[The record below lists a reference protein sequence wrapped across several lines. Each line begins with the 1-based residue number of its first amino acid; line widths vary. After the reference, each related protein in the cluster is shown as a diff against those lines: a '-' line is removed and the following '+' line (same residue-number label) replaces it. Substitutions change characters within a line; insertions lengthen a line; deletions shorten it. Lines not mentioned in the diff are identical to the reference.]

1 MHFLSGETQ
10 RLRSLYSLRR
20 SRLSLS
26 LALRRKRAREWR
38 KFEAFSDV
46 ISRARFVYHAT
57 ETAQEYD
64 SDRAISYSRRSFGV
78 RRSAGS
84 STKNLL
90 ESLSRHRFSLKHIR
104 RVWTRRRTRRRL
116 QRRTENTENDSTTN
130 PTPTSTKYSFLSRRF
145 VLHFFE
151 TRNA

>member
-1 MHFLSGETQ
+1 MFSQEE
-10 RLRSLYSLRR
+10 S
-20 SRLSLS
+20 SLS
-26 LALRRKRAREWR
+26 LFSAAKEKSEREWR

-57 ETAQEYD
+57 ETTQEYD
-64 SDRAISYSRRSFGV
+64 SDRAISYSRSSFGV
-78 RRSAGS
+78 RRRAGS

-90 ESLSRHRFSLKHIR
+90 ESRLASSFLFETHSLRSLDTSANAEKR
-104 RVWTRRRTRRRL
+104 EDFKEERRR
-116 QRRTENTENDSTTN
+116 EDDSTTN